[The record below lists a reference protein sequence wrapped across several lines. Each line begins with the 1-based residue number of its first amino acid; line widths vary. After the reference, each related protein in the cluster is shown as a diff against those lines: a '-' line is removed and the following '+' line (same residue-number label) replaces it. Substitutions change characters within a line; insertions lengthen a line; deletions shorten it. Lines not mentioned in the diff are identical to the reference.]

1 MEQSDTWVTGKR
13 YLSMTEYWQ
22 TRKDAPVTQATVVSL
37 Y

>member
-22 TRKDAPVTQATVVSL
+22 TRKDG
-37 Y
+37 